1 MQKDCGT
8 CRLCIDAC
16 PTDALDAAYHLAA
29 ERCIA
34 YLTIEHRGP
43 IDEDLRPSLG
53 EWVFGCDVCQE
64 VCPYNASQQN
74 RPRGWPEFEPR
85 QGTRLDLLDVLQ
97 LDDASF
103 SEKFR
108 GSPIKRAK
116 RRGLVRNAALALGST
131 GGPELARRSR
141 PLPKEIPSRWCVTRR
156 SGRSRSS
163 AEKPGPRRKSQSAE
177 LLSTDWAWERGKR
190 FRGDC
195 GVFGRAPRSSADKPV
210 CSQIAVG
217 RTSCDRLA

>member
-1 MQKDCGT
+1 VFGAAIAEHVIAWHDSVGALLTSVELDFDAPVRKDCGT

-43 IDEDLRPSLG
+43 IDEHLRPSLG

-64 VCPYNASQQN
+64 VCPYNASQRN

-85 QGTRLDLLDVLQ
+85 QGTRLDLLELVQ

-108 GSPIKRAK
+108 GSPIKRTK

-131 GGPELARRSR
+131 GGPKARTALETAAEGDPEPIVREAAEWSLR
-141 PLPKEIPSRWCVTRR
+141 RLP
-156 SGRSRSS
+156 
-163 AEKPGPRRKSQSAE
+163 
-177 LLSTDWAWERGKR
+177 
-190 FRGDC
+190 
-195 GVFGRAPRSSADKPV
+195 
-210 CSQIAVG
+210 
-217 RTSCDRLA
+217 